1 MLTIYGVPG
10 SPYGRAVMIA
20 CQEKGVAHRL
30 SPLAPGAMRGPEHL
44 ARHPFGRMPAVD
56 HDGFALYETQA
67 ILRYVDQIGEG
78 PSLVPADPKAAA
90 RMNQVIG
97 IIDWYFFA
105 DNSAKTLAFNRV
117 VAPKLGFPA
126 DDAAAVAAIP
136 KARRCI
142 EVLADFLAGT
152 PYFAGDSFTLADIH
166 AGPQLDMLG
175 ECAEGAEL
183 IQGTAIAGWLE
194 RVTARPS
201 FQTTTWDR
209 LLEAA

>member
-1 MLTIYGVPG
+1 MITIHGVPG

-20 CQEKGVAHRL
+20 CQEKGAAHRL
-30 SPLAPGAMRGPEHL
+30 SPLSPGGTRTPEYL
-44 ARHPFGRMPAVD
+44 ARHPFGRMPVID
-56 HDGFALYETQA
+56 HDGFGLYETQA
-67 ILRYVDQIGEG
+67 ILRYIDQIGQG

-136 KARRCI
+136 KARHCV
-142 EVLADFLAGT
+142 EVLAGFLTAS
-152 PYFAGDSFTLADIH
+152 PYFAGDSFSLADIH
-166 AGPQLDMLG
+166 AGPQLDMLRD
-175 ECAEGAEL
+175 CAEGADL
-183 IQGTAIAGWLE
+183 IEGTPIAAWLDG
-194 RVTARPS
+194 VTARPS
-201 FQTTTWDR
+201 FQATTWER